1 MPRLKQILFPP
12 QSRYLPGHR
21 WINVGLRTLHLIGI
35 AGVGGGYL
43 YAAADE
49 TWRIYLD
56 LCLASGLLLSLL
68 LIYANGIWLLQL
80 RGHVIMLKLLLLYAI
95 TLWPDL
101 SIPLLLMILA
111 LSGWISHAPGSVRYY
126 SIFYRRRIESV

>member
-1 MPRLKQILFPP
+1 MLFPP
-12 QSRYLPGHR
+12 QSRFLPGHR
-21 WINVGLRTLHLIGI
+21 WINIGLRILHLIGI

-68 LIYANGIWLLQL
+68 FIYANGIWLLQL

-101 SIPLLLMILA
+101 SMPLLLMILA

-126 SIFYRRRIESV
+126 SIFYRRRIESI

>member
-1 MPRLKQILFPP
+1 MSRLKQILFPP

-21 WINVGLRTLHLIGI
+21 WINIGLRTLHLIGI

-68 LIYANGIWLLQL
+68 FFYANGIWLLQL

-101 SIPLLLMILA
+101 SMPLLLMIIA

-126 SIFYRRRIESV
+126 SIFYRRRIETI

>member
-1 MPRLKQILFPP
+1 MPRLKQVLFPS
-12 QSRYLPGHR
+12 QSRYFPGHR
-21 WINVGLRTLHLIGI
+21 WINIGLRTLHLIGI

-68 LIYANGIWLLQL
+68 FIYANGIWLLQL

-101 SIPLLLMILA
+101 SMPLLLVILA

>member
-1 MPRLKQILFPP
+1 MPRLKQMLFPA

-21 WINVGLRTLHLIGI
+21 WINIGLRTLHLIGI

-68 LIYANGIWLLQL
+68 FIYANGIWLLQL

-95 TLWPDL
+95 ALWPSL
-101 SIPLLLMILA
+101 SMPLLLMILA